1 MQEYYLEL
9 WIPSLIMVA
18 LFIRQAM
25 FFSSRNLM
33 NFSPII
39 MSIAISGAVLH
50 LMLFQIS
57 GIEQFFVRFQTS
69 LIPIFIGLLLF
80 LMSNVMYQAK
90 EKMDK
95 GDAEELSDILVR
107 LIGEIKEYFSQ
118 LDVGL
123 HSLAEKTGDASRELE
138 QNFREEFGV
147 LRQLKENQI
156 IFLQKFEQL
165 SVQQSKAIETLEH
178 YTKEQSVELDN
189 VLHKHLD
196 LLRLSEQDHYNILY
210 KLIRDHIDDEN
221 EQTVVEK
228 QLVSLQE
235 QTEKLSY
242 LLEMS
247 ANTIVQNT
255 QSFFDDWFD
264 DFKSRFEMMQKSL
277 VSVAQGT
284 KSYENAIATNQKA
297 LYTLEESIV
306 DASKHMGILQQK
318 TVELEPL
325 YDSMNNT
332 ALKLLTVAG
341 DYEGVEKKF
350 EQLLGDLS
358 HTQEVELRKMYS
370 QVDKIAILGVEHIKE
385 SLELLHQHYGI
396 NTQSINEKIQAVSKK
411 GILENTYGLN
421 DDSGM
426 LA

>member
-9 WIPSLIMVA
+9 WVPSLIMVA
-18 LFIRQAM
+18 LFVRQAM

-39 MSIAISGAVLH
+39 ISIAISGSVLH
-50 LMLFQIS
+50 LMLFPIL
-57 GIEQFFVRFQTS
+57 GIEQFFTRFQTA
-69 LIPIFIGLLLF
+69 LIPIFVGLLLF
-80 LMSNVMYQAK
+80 LMSNIMYQAK

-95 GDAEELSDILVR
+95 NDVQELSEVLVR
-107 LIGEIKEYFSQ
+107 LIGDIKEYFSQ

-123 HSLAEKTGDASRELE
+123 HSLAEKTSDASRELE

-147 LRQLKENQI
+147 LRQLKENQV
-156 IFLQKFEQL
+156 IFLQKFEHL
-165 SVQQSKAIETLEH
+165 SQQQSRAIETLEH

-210 KLIRDHIDDEN
+210 KLIRDHIEEISDKTLV
-221 EQTVVEK
+221 EQ
-228 QLVSLQE
+228 QLISLQE
-235 QTEKLSY
+235 QTEKLSS

-264 DFKSRFEMMQKSL
+264 DFKSRFEIMQRSL

-297 LYTLEESIV
+297 LYTLEDSIIG
-306 DASKHMGILQQK
+306 ASKHMNALQQK
-318 TVELEPL
+318 TVELEPI

-332 ALKLLTVAG
+332 AFKLLTVAG

-350 EQLLGDLS
+350 EQLLGELS

-385 SLELLHQHYGI
+385 SLNLLHEHYGI

-426 LA
+426 LT

>member
-9 WIPSLIMVA
+9 WIPSLIMVV
-18 LFIRQAM
+18 LFVRQAM
-25 FFSSRNLM
+25 FFSSKNLM

-39 MSIAISGAVLH
+39 MSIAISGSVLH

-57 GIEQFFVRFQTS
+57 SIEQFFIRFQS
-69 LIPIFIGLLLF
+69 ALIPIFIGLLLF
-80 LMSNVMYQAK
+80 LMSNIMYQAK

-95 GDAEELSDILVR
+95 SDAEEVSDILVR
-107 LIGEIKEYFSQ
+107 LIEEIKEYFSQ

-123 HSLAEKTGDASRELE
+123 HSLAEKTSEASRELE

-147 LRQLKENQI
+147 LRHLKENQI
-156 IFLQKFEQL
+156 IFLQKFEKL
-165 SVQQSKAIETLEH
+165 SIQQSVVIDTLEH
-178 YTKEQSVELDN
+178 YIKEQSVELDSI
-189 VLHKHLD
+189 LHKHLD

-210 KLIRDHIDDEN
+210 KMIKDYIDERS
-221 EQTVVEK
+221 EKTVVEE
-228 QLVSLQE
+228 QLISLQE

-264 DFKSRFEMMQKSL
+264 DFKSRFEVMQKSL
-277 VSVAQGT
+277 VNVAQGT
-284 KSYENAIATNQKA
+284 KSYENAIAINQKA
-297 LYTLEESIV
+297 LYTLEESVIGV
-306 DASKHMGILQQK
+306 SNHMNTLQQK
-318 TVELEPL
+318 TIELEPL

-396 NTQSINEKIQAVSKK
+396 NTQLINEKIQAISKK

>member
-221 EQTVVEK
+221 EQTIVEK